1 MRDRINIQEQAP
13 GGYKIMFDF
22 EKYLKQSSLTKIHL
36 GLIKIRASQIN
47 GCAFCLDM
55 HTKKALEAGESE
67 RRLHVLS
74 AWRETTFFTE
84 EEQVILALTEEITE
98 IKNGLSDKTYH
109 QALQVLGEKYLAQ
122 VIMGIVVI
130 NSWNRIVVSMRLP
143 LPA

>member
-1 MRDRINIQEQAP
+1 MSNRINLRELVSD
-13 GGYKIMFDF
+13 GYQIMFDF
-22 EKYLKQSSLTKIHL
+22 EKYLKQSSLTEIHL
-36 GLIKIRASQIN
+36 GIIKIRASQIN

-55 HTKKALEAGESE
+55 HTKKAREAGEFE

-74 AWRETTFFTE
+74 AWRETTMFTE
-84 EEQVILALTEEITE
+84 EEQAILALTEEITE
-98 IKNGLSDKTYH
+98 IKNGVSDETYQ

-130 NSWNRIVVSMRLP
+130 NCWNRIVVSTRIP